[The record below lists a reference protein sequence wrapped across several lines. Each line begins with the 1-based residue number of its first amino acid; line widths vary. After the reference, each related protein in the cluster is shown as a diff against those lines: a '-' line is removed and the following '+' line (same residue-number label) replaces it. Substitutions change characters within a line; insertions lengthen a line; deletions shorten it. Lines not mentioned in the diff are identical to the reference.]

1 MFDQNHTKAQKGI
14 IMAKK
19 IYVKVNADFDADG
32 NITPRSVIWEDG
44 HVFEID
50 RVLSSCRRASLKA
63 GGIGIRY
70 TVRIGKRTTY
80 LYFEDPAWFVEG
92 KEVG

>member
-1 MFDQNHTKAQKGI
+1 
-14 IMAKK
+14 MAKK

-50 RVLSSCRRASLKA
+50 HVLSSCRRASLKA

-70 TVRIGKRTTY
+70 TIRIGKRTTY